1 MGVTVHQVAAG
12 AAPRDAITNHLLASQ
27 ALLRSHGY
35 DSEIFAEHI
44 HPELADAVHPAAE
57 MAGEP
62 GAAAILHYSIN
73 SAAFDLA
80 LDRYARTAL
89 HYHNITPAELLWRH
103 APAVAHQCALG
114 RRGLARFV
122 SAVDLCGADS
132 LFNARELTALGA
144 PDARVI
150 GILRRDFAAAGP
162 RVDRPVPAP
171 EAPRLLFVGRGIPNK
186 AQHDLILA
194 TAALHEAGCRA
205 TLVLAG
211 AWGGG
216 PAYERH
222 CRDLAADLGVDG
234 HVVFAG
240 AVSDDELAEA
250 YREADVFLCLSDHE
264 GFCVPLLEAFDADL
278 PVVAYRAG
286 AVPET
291 LGEGGLLLPSK
302 EPSLVAETVLAVIAD
317 GSLRA
322 RMVAA
327 GRERLRHFA
336 ADATGQRLLAFAAEV
351 GS

>member
-1 MGVTVHQVAAG
+1 MGVILHQVAAG

-27 ALLRSHGY
+27 ALLRAHGY

-44 HPELADAVHPAAE
+44 HPELADAVHPVTE
-57 MAGEP
+57 MAAEP

-122 SAVDLCGADS
+122 GAVDLCGADS
-132 LFNARELTALGA
+132 GFNARELADLGA
-144 PDARVI
+144 RDPRVI
-150 GILRRDFAAAGP
+150 GILRRDVAAVASRP
-162 RVDRPVPAP
+162 DRHAPAP
-171 EAPRLLFVGRGIPNK
+171 DAPRLLFVGRGIPNK

-194 TAALHEAGCRA
+194 TAALHEAGCPA

-211 AWGGG
+211 AWGGS

-222 CRDLAADLGVDG
+222 CRDLSSDLGLDG

-240 AVSDDELAEA
+240 AISDEELGES

-264 GFCVPLLEAFDADL
+264 GFCVPLLEAFDAEL
-278 PVVAYRAG
+278 PVVAFGAG

-291 LGEGGLLLPSK
+291 LGDGGLLLPTK
-302 EPSLVAETVLAVIAD
+302 EPSLVAEAVLAVVGDA
-317 GSLRA
+317 SLRA
-322 RMVAA
+322 DLVAA
-327 GRERLRHFA
+327 GRDRLRHFA
-336 ADATGQRLLAFAAEV
+336 ADATGDRLLAFAAEV
-351 GS
+351 VA